1 MHREA
6 DISMQAI
13 YGLQIYGRNCSQVKV
28 RAALTLLVLDVADV
42 PLRLAHRSY
51 CVGLG
56 AYVRAATG

>member
-1 MHREA
+1 
-6 DISMQAI
+6 MQAI